1 MLYLSNFG
9 RNKWDSEGGADTY
22 KQLELN
28 SDVR

>member
-9 RNKWDSEGGADTY
+9 RNKPDSEGGTDTY

-28 SDVR
+28 SDAD